1 MLHQL
6 QVNDRQGRLCP
17 AGADKCVLDSC
28 RSLQQRGYE
37 VTYLPVNNEG
47 LIDVAQLEASLRPDT
62 ALVSVMMINN
72 EIGTLLAYHSPHSDN
87 VPAQV
92 RSPFRCWEARLLDAL
107 CGHCVS
113 EQLNADLNAAPHSPS
128 QAAPAPQRG
137 CRSGEPQ
144 APLV

>member
-1 MLHQL
+1 M
-6 QVNDRQGRLCP
+6 
-17 AGADKCVLDSC
+17 LDSC

-72 EIGTLLAYHSPHSDN
+72 EIGTSPNHIPHLDT

-92 RSPFRCWEARLLDAL
+92 HSTLSCWEVVSMLEAI
-107 CGHCVS
+107 CSHCVFD
-113 EQLNADLNAAPHSPS
+113 QLSADHKAAPHSPS
-128 QAAPAPQRG
+128 QLHKQHQHPSSSRKAQTPKAHTPPLARPAEG
-137 CRSGEPQ
+137 STTCPQ
-144 APLV
+144 A